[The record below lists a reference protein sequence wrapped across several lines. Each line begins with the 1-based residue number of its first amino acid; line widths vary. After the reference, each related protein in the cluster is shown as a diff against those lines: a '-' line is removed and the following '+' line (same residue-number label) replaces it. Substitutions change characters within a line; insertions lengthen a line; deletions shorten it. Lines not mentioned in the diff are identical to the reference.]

1 MDLGADVGTEV
12 RAAFDGHITRLNP
25 HTPSHDTSSVYGAQL
40 FMRSRNN
47 KMGAFYTHITDVP
60 SGLHAGSGISRGQR
74 LGQVL
79 PGHPSHLHMA
89 LVEIIDGAPRSR
101 YMGMNL
107 FSQVLSIARTASV
120 VTVTFHQDGSQ
131 PTV

>member
-1 MDLGADVGTEV
+1 
-12 RAAFDGHITRLNP
+12 
-25 HTPSHDTSSVYGAQL
+25 
-40 FMRSRNN
+40 
-47 KMGAFYTHITDVP
+47 MGAFYTHITDVP
-60 SGLHAGSGISRGQR
+60 AGLHAGSGISRGQR

-89 LVEIIDGAPRSR
+89 LVEIIDGAPRGR
-101 YMGMNL
+101 YMGVNL
-107 FSQVLSIARTASV
+107 FSQVLSIARTASA